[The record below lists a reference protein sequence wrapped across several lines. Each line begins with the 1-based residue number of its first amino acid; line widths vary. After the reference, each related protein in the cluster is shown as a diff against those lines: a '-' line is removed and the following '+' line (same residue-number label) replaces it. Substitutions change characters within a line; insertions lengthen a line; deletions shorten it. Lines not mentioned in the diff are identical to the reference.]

1 MSEMLFRSLHI
12 PINIY
17 KTTILYGYKTKDLRK
32 FSYQSALLET
42 KLEIISNN
50 KGGKGGRE
58 GQWRQH
64 MKSLFVAKEVV
75 LITESNKKILIF
87 IS

>member
-50 KGGKGGRE
+50 KGGQGGAMETTHEKLVCCKG
-58 GQWRQH
+58 
-64 MKSLFVAKEVV
+64 S
-75 LITESNKKILIF
+75 
-87 IS
+87 